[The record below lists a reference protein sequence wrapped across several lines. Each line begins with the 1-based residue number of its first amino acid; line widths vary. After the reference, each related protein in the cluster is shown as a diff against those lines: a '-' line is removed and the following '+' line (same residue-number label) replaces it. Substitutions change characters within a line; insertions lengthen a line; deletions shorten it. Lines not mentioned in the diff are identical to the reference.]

1 MSLLLQE
8 TFKFSGIF
16 REEIK
21 KYFALDFCCT
31 TITIAKKIDEETK
44 RERARVSCGVSVAR
58 CSECHISLSFP
69 SVPYVTRV
77 RRRNDGAACLVSGPF
92 NVSSHNSVMMV

>member
-1 MSLLLQE
+1 MC
-8 TFKFSGIF
+8 
-16 REEIK
+16 
-21 KYFALDFCCT
+21 ALDNCCT

-58 CSECHISLSFP
+58 CSECHIPLSSP

-77 RRRNDGAACLVSGPF
+77 SRQNDGAACLVSGPF
-92 NVSSHNSVMMV
+92 SVSSYNSIMMV